1 MSTTVRVSDQT
12 HERLAMLA
20 AARGE
25 RMQTIVENAV
35 AAYEAGLFWDG
46 LQARY
51 DELADDPEQW
61 QEIEDERSNEAPAL
75 SDGID
80 A

>member
-12 HERLAMLA
+12 HERLAALA
-20 AARGE
+20 AASGE

-35 AAYEAGLFWDG
+35 AAYEAGAFWNAFTTG
-46 LQARY
+46 Y
-51 DELADDPEQW
+51 DQLADDPEQW
-61 QEIEDERSNEAPAL
+61 REIEAERSNEAPAL
-75 SDGID
+75 SDSLD

>member
-12 HERLAMLA
+12 HERLAALA

-35 AAYEAGLFWDG
+35 AAYEAGIFWGAFDYG
-46 LQARY
+46 Y
-51 DELADDPEQW
+51 DELANDPEQW
-61 QEIEDERSNEAPAL
+61 REIQDERSNEAPAL

-80 A
+80 V

>member
-12 HERLAMLA
+12 HERLAALA
-20 AARGE
+20 AASGE
-25 RMQTIVENAV
+25 RMQIIVEHAV
-35 AAYEAGLFWDG
+35 AAYETSAFWDAFTTG
-46 LQARY
+46 Y
-51 DELADDPEQW
+51 DQLADNPEQW
-61 QEIEDERSNEAPAL
+61 GEIQAERSHEAPAL